1 MDFKKFIVIPV
12 YIAFLAAAFIVID
25 QVISP
30 YMPIADNKGFG
41 WVTFQ
46 AWAMYFLAGCTV
58 KGGARTFLGYALG
71 ILSAVIIIKL
81 VGVLGST
88 GFWAVPLAVLVMVI
102 PMCSME
108 RAHSLIDFVP
118 AIFVSSAVYFA
129 FTQIYP
135 PNTTMTSIAITILVY
150 CGIGMILGYVT
161 IRLRA
166 AYEKMVAK
174 PV

>member
-12 YIAFLAAAFIVID
+12 YIAILAAAFIVLD
-25 QVISP
+25 QLISP

-46 AWAMYFLAGCTV
+46 AWAMYFMAGCTV
-58 KGGARTFLGYALG
+58 KGGARTFLGYVLG
-71 ILSAVIIIKL
+71 VLSAILIIAL
-81 VGVLGST
+81 AGVLGST

-135 PNTTMTSIAITILVY
+135 ATTTISSMAITILVY
-150 CGIGMILGYVT
+150 CGIGMILGYIT
-161 IRLRA
+161 ISIRT

-174 PV
+174 PA